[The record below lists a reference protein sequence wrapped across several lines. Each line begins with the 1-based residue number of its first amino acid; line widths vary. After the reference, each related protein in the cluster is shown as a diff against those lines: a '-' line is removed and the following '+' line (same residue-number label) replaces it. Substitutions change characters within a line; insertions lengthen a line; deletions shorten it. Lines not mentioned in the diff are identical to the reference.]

1 MRKIDFRSFKN
12 YLQINICPD
21 MKFLYMGRQE
31 ILAKNFLPCV
41 EIITFCVVCSTS
53 YLLYILD
60 MDNWKKIERSPI

>member
-1 MRKIDFRSFKN
+1 
-12 YLQINICPD
+12 
-21 MKFLYMGRQE
+21 MGRQD

-41 EIITFCVVCSTS
+41 EIITFCVVCTS